1 MKEKGTDGAMKN
13 VFLAGSVPTR
23 KAVMNMNQNN
33 QGLEFLDV
41 LTIVSFVMQFANYRE
56 LKSQASTD
64 DIFSELQRQDNEY
77 LIRILENQEKV
88 LEKLNTL

>member
-1 MKEKGTDGAMKN
+1 ME
-13 VFLAGSVPTR
+13 P
-23 KAVMNMNQNN
+23 NN

-41 LTIVSFVMQFANYRE
+41 LAIVSFVMQLQNYRE

-77 LIRILENQEKV
+77 LVRILENQEKI
-88 LEKLNTL
+88 LGKLSALIGN